1 MEDIKFLRRS
11 SAGNTGLGV
20 DLESNEIFDMT
31 QKMKNEEE
39 ENSDEDDEKEE
50 KEEQTNLKQEPEL
63 FKNKQNLPIKIVTFD
78 FN

>member
-31 QKMKNEEE
+31 QKMNEG
-39 ENSDEDDEKEE
+39 ENSDEEDKE
-50 KEEQTNLKQEPEL
+50 KEEQTNPKQEPEL
-63 FKNKQNLPIKIVTFD
+63 LKNKQNLPIKIVTFD